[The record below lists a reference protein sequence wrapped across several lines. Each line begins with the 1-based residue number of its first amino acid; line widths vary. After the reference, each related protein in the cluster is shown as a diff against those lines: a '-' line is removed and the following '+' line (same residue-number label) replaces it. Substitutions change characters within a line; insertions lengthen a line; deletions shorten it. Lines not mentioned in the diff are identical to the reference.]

1 MARLFVALWPPAEV
15 LDAVDA
21 VPRLPL
27 AGARWT
33 TRPQWHVTLRFLG
46 SADVRVAAAALDGLV
61 APPCIAEVGPRPRRL
76 GRGVLMLPVAG
87 VDDLAA
93 AVVQATAHV
102 GVPPETRAFR
112 GHLTLAES
120 RRGRAPT
127 LDAEVHATWP
137 VTEVA
142 LVESHLHPAGARY
155 ETVHTVALT
164 TPTLTPRTG
173 RRH

>member
-1 MARLFVALWPPAEV
+1 MARLFVGLWPPDDVLEA
-15 LDAVDA
+15 LDAL
-21 VPRLPL
+21 PRLPL

-33 TRPQWHVTLRFLG
+33 TRRQWHVTLRFLG
-46 SADVRVAAAALDGLV
+46 SADVRVAAAALDNLV
-61 APPCIAEVGPRPRRL
+61 AAPCVAELGPRPRRL
-76 GRGVLMLPVAG
+76 GRGVLMLPVGG

-102 GVPPETRAFR
+102 GSPPDRRPFR

-127 LDAEVHATWP
+127 LESELHAAWP

-142 LVESHLHPAGARY
+142 LVESQLHPAGARY
-155 ETVHTVALT
+155 ETVHTV
-164 TPTLTPRTG
+164 TLTALHPRA
-173 RRH
+173 